1 MCGIAG
7 VYGETETEIDPLLD
21 SMAHRGPDGRDVVS
35 FTTGSFGHVRLAIV
49 DVDGGQQPMSNGGDH
64 WLVTNGEIYNHERL
78 RERFPRYPFKTDSD
92 SEVILPLYAE
102 HGPEM
107 VRHLDGMFAF
117 ALWDGDGLYMARD
130 PLGIKPLYYGY
141 AGEQIRFA
149 SEIKALENQ
158 VDRVREFP
166 HGHWYHTRH
175 GFQPYYRV
183 SDVIARGLRSETPS
197 FEMIRETLREATHK
211 RLMSDVPLGVFLSG
225 GLDSSIVAAL
235 VAEKMDH
242 VHSFNVGIADG
253 GDDRHYAQMVAD
265 YLGTEHHEYIYTL
278 DEMVAALPEVI
289 YHLESYD
296 PLLIRSAIPNYF
308 LARLASQHVT
318 VVLSGEGADEL
329 MSGYH
334 YLKQLNKTPDKLH
347 TELVRITDG
356 LHDCNLQRLDRMTM
370 AHGLEGRV
378 PFLDTRFIEVASMV
392 DLDQRLYSNGSDQ
405 DIEKWALR
413 KAFEGMLPDEVV
425 WRKKA
430 KFSAGAGSEQ
440 KIVELAEREISDT
453 AFVREGEQFRQ
464 ETGRELSS
472 KEELY
477 YYRVFREHFGPD
489 VARLIR
495 RWQDSPEAEVF

>member
-7 VYGETETEIDPLLD
+7 IYGETEAEIEPLLD
-21 SMAHRGPDGRDVVS
+21 SMIHRGPDGRDVVHL
-35 FTTGSFGHVRLAIV
+35 TNGTFGHVRLAIV
-49 DVDGGQQPMSNGGDH
+49 DVDGGQQPLSNRADDH
-64 WLVTNGEIYNHERL
+64 WLVTNGEIYNHADL
-78 RERFPRYPFKTDSD
+78 RQQFPEYPFKTDSD
-92 SEVILPLYAE
+92 SEIILALYE
-102 HGPEM
+102 QHGVES
-107 VRHLDGMFAF
+107 VTHLDGMFAF

-130 PLGIKPLYYGY
+130 PLGIKPLYYGFQN
-141 AGEQIRFA
+141 GQMHFA
-149 SEIKALENQ
+149 SEIKALQGQ
-158 VDRVREFP
+158 VERVQVFP
-166 HGHWYHTRH
+166 HGHWYHSDH
-175 GFQPYYRV
+175 GFQPYYSV
-183 SDVIARGLRSETPS
+183 SDVIARGLRSENPT
-197 FEMIRETLREATHK
+197 FEMIREALRTATYK

-235 VAEKMDH
+235 VVEQMDE
-242 VHSFNVGIADG
+242 VHSFNVAMADG
-253 GDDRHYAQMVAD
+253 SEDRHYAQLVAD
-265 YLGTEHHEYIYTL
+265 YLGTQHHEYVYTL
-278 DEMVAALPEVI
+278 DEMIAALPDVI

-296 PLLIRSAIPNYF
+296 PLLIRSAIPNFF
-308 LARLASQHVT
+308 LARLARQHVT

-334 YLKQLNKTPDKLH
+334 YLKQFDTPQALH

-392 DLDQRLYSNGSDQ
+392 DLDQRLYVNGGEQ
-405 DIEKWALR
+405 GVEKWALR
-413 KAFEGMLPDEVV
+413 KAFEGMLPDEVI

-440 KIVELAEREISDT
+440 KILELADREISD
-453 AFVREGEQFRQ
+453 ADYLREGAQFQRD
-464 ETGRELSS
+464 TGRDLSS

-477 YYRVFREHFGPD
+477 YYRIFRDHFGPD

-495 RWQDSPEAEVF
+495 RWQDSPTAEVF